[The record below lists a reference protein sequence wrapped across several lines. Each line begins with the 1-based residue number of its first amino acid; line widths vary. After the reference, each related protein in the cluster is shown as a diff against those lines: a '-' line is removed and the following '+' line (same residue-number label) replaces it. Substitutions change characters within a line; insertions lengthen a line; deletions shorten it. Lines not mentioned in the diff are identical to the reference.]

1 MKYLVI
7 ILVIVFVAS
16 CQVTETMYINADGSG
31 SIEVEELRDEN
42 IYMQVAGERY
52 SKEEVFED
60 TTYSFKD
67 IITKY
72 NETFLKY
79 PPEVQLL
86 FQKYSNV
93 KAHIKK
99 NSFEKEF
106 RTTITQNFSNVYE
119 IPDLYKTVAYTGTL
133 KNNYVFKAGNNYYKI
148 DYNFDGKIFKRLLS
162 VTDATKGQ
170 KIKENFREFDTKY
183 TSQKLKQYYVLQY
196 HFPRKI
202 ISCSNEKA
210 VIALDKKSLR
220 VEFALSDSVENPEI
234 TNLQV
239 VLE

>member
-1 MKYLVI
+1 M
-7 ILVIVFVAS
+7 
-16 CQVTETMYINADGSG
+16 NADGSG

-148 DYNFDGKIFKRLLS
+148 DYNFDGKVFKRLVS
-162 VTDATKGQ
+162 VTSPTELQKTKDQ
-170 KIKENFREFDTKY
+170 FANFGPLYASRRLTQ
-183 TSQKLKQYYVLQY
+183 SYVLSY

-202 ISCSNEKA
+202 IRCSNEKA
-210 VIALDKKSLR
+210 VIGLDKKSVR
-220 VEFALSDSVENPEI
+220 VEFQLSACLQNPEI
-234 TNLQV
+234 TNLEV